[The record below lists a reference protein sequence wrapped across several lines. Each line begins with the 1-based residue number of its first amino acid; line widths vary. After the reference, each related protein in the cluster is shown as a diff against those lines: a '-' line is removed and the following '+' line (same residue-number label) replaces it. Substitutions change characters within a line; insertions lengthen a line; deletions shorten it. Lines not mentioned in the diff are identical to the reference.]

1 MADKTPK
8 NMNLT
13 NYKHIIWDWNGTLL
27 NDLWLCLESVNAAL
41 ARRGLAGLT
50 EKQYQDEF
58 DFPVIDFYRK
68 VGFDFD
74 KESFA
79 DLAHEYHAVYE
90 PRWSECD
97 LQIGA
102 RDALEW
108 LSAAGI
114 GQSLLS
120 AAHQSML
127 DACVK
132 HFKLG
137 PFFMAVLG
145 ARCNQAHGKVDEGR
159 GWMEKLDCGPHDVL
173 LVGDTTHDAEVAR
186 AIGADC
192 VLIESGHHRRDKLET
207 CGVEVCDSLADLLS
221 ERSNGSYHR
230 VDHG

>member
-1 MADKTPK
+1 
-8 NMNLT
+8 MNLR

-41 ARRGLAGLT
+41 ARRGLVRLT

-68 VGFDFD
+68 IGFDFD

-97 LQIGA
+97 LQEGA
-102 RDALEW
+102 VDALEY
-108 LSAAGI
+108 LRAEGT
-114 GQSLLS
+114 GQSILS

-127 DACVK
+127 DVCMEY
-132 HFKLG
+132 FELG
-137 PFFMAVLG
+137 AFFMGVLG
-145 ARCNQAHGKVDEGR
+145 ARCNQAYGKVDEGR
-159 GWMEKLDCGPHDVL
+159 GWMKKLDCGPHEVL
-173 LVGDTTHDAEVAR
+173 LVGDTTHDAEVAQ

-207 CGVEVCDSLADLLS
+207 CGVPVYDSLAILLNVT
-221 ERSNGSYHR
+221 ENG
-230 VDHG
+230 